1 MRVTPRLVAVNVLL
15 GTLTV
20 SLNNSSLNPA
30 LPAFIAA
37 FSLGPVSASWIVAA
51 FMASMGLTMPLTG
64 YLSQRLGRKLLYLA
78 ALALF
83 VAGSLG
89 GALATSIG
97 GVIAARVVQGIASGL
112 MIPLALA
119 IIFSVYA
126 KEERGRVTG
135 WWAAAVM
142 LAPALGPL
150 LGSLVLSW
158 FDWRALF
165 LINVPVGMLALLMG
179 VWGLPSSTAAA
190 GKTFDGVGYLLVAC
204 GIGLL
209 LLLCGRLH
217 QLSAL
222 REPLNLLMLLGAL
235 LCLAQFV
242 RHALRVPEPLLNL
255 RLFALRDY
263 RLSVLV
269 AVVQA
274 VGMFEC
280 LVLLPLLVQ
289 MVLGYA
295 PIYTGLALLGTALFA
310 SLFGQFGGRIL
321 DRHGPRTLVLTGML
335 LTGTATLGLGLLGNG
350 SALWPVFALM
360 ILRGAGLG
368 LSYMPVTTAGLNALP
383 EDMVTQ
389 GAAMNNISRRLTSS
403 LAIVLASLWLQY
415 RLAGS
420 TDYAAAVS
428 ETFIATGLLI
438 LLTAPCAWRFSRV
451 EKLAADKAP
460 NFH

>member
-1 MRVTPRLVAVNVLL
+1 MYVTPRWVAINVLL

-37 FSLGPVSASWIVAA
+37 FSLGPAGASWIVAA

-64 YLSQRLGRKLLYLA
+64 YLSHRLGRKPVYLA

-83 VAGSLG
+83 VAASLG

-97 GVIAARVVQGIASGL
+97 GVIAARAVQGVASGL

-126 KEERGRVTG
+126 KEQRGNVTG

-158 FDWRALF
+158 FDWRGLF
-165 LINVPVGMLALLMG
+165 LINVPVGVLALLMG
-179 VWGLPSSTAAA
+179 IRVLPASIASAD
-190 GKTFDGVGYLLVAC
+190 KDFDSVGYLLITG

-209 LLLCGRLH
+209 LLLCSRLH

-222 REPLNLLMLLGAL
+222 KDPLNLLLLLGAL
-235 LCLAQFV
+235 LSMAQFV
-242 RHALRVPEPLLNL
+242 RRGLRVANPLLNL

-263 RLSVLV
+263 RLSVAV

-310 SLFGQFGGRIL
+310 SLFGQLGGRVL
-321 DRHGPRTLVLTGML
+321 DSRGPRAVVLTGML
-335 LTGTATLGLGLLGNG
+335 VTGIATVGLGLVGN
-350 SALWPVFALM
+350 SSVLWPVFALM
-360 ILRGAGLG
+360 VLRGIGLG

-389 GAAMNNISRRLTSS
+389 GAAMNNISRRITSS

-415 RLAGS
+415 RLAGGA
-420 TDYAAAVS
+420 DYRAAVS
-428 ETFIATGLLI
+428 ETFIATGVLI
-438 LLTAPCAWRFSRV
+438 LLTAPCACWFSPV
-451 EKLAADKAP
+451 EKQQADNAP
-460 NFH
+460 DFR